1 MNRTFATLL
10 TVFWTIT
17 FAASAW
23 AAALADGVLM
33 PVGASAAEGALQ
45 LSHLL
50 GQLGVVLGNALVAV
64 LFLWTF
70 VVSVLEKG
78 ETRETATVAQ
88 LACAG
93 ALLMLIV
100 DAVQAGFVADA
111 TALTPT
117 GGVTVKFLAILATH
131 LVLRRQELADNGA
144 EQQLQPAPVT
154 RFSAMRLVD
163 AAHETMTARLA
174 SRLVARRGFQFSP
187 PANDDRSH

>member
-17 FAASAW
+17 FAAAAW
-23 AAALADGVLM
+23 AAALADGVVM
-33 PVGASAAEGALQ
+33 PVGASAAEGALA
-45 LSHLL
+45 LSYIL
-50 GQLGVVLGNALVAV
+50 GQQGVVLGNALVAV

-70 VVSVLEKG
+70 MVSVLEEG
-78 ETRETATVAQ
+78 ERRETATVAQ

-117 GGVTVKFLAILATH
+117 GAVTVKFLAILATH
-131 LVLRRQELADNGA
+131 LVLRRQELADDGV
-144 EQQLQPAPVT
+144 EQQRQPAPVN

-174 SRLVARRGFQFSP
+174 TRLVARRRFQFSP